1 MGHNGMEQS
10 HHAEIGCV
18 QVATGPTKHR
28 IVMVPKHGG
37 PWGRSLSRPFA
48 RRWSFAK
55 GEAIPALAD
64 HNPSNMILTINC
76 LKLVRDHDARFSRG
90 FLHPAL
96 PNTQGDLYNT
106 YQPQGQQK
114 K

>member
-10 HHAEIGCV
+10 HHAEMGCV

-37 PWGRSLSRPFA
+37 PGGRSLSRPFA

-55 GEAIPALAD
+55 GKAIPALAD

-76 LKLVRDHDARFSRG
+76 LKLVESQREGRHNEYRVTWPGKRTGSV
-90 FLHPAL
+90 
-96 PNTQGDLYNT
+96 N
-106 YQPQGQQK
+106 
-114 K
+114 